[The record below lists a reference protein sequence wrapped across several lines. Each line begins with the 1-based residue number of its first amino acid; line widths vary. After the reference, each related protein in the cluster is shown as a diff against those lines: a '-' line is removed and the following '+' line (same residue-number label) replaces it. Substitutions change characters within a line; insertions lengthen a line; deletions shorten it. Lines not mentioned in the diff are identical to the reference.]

1 MPAFA
6 HIPQARS
13 RTRLFPGRPE
23 HVADVRSYLTA
34 LLDGC
39 PVAEDAIL
47 CGSELA
53 ANAATHSTSGQ
64 PGGHF
69 AVRAEIRPGHYVRIE
84 VADQGGP
91 WTEADADWDRPH
103 GLNIVRTIAGHG
115 NFGISGSP
123 SGRVAWVRLAWAVS
137 P

>member
-1 MPAFA
+1 VPAFA

-23 HVADVRSYLTA
+23 NVADVRSYLA
-34 LLDGC
+34 DLLDGC
-39 PVAEDAIL
+39 PAAEDAIL

-53 ANAATHSTSGQ
+53 ANAATHSTSSH
-64 PGGHF
+64 PGGHI
-69 AVRAEIRPGHYVRIE
+69 AVRAEVRPGEYVRIE

-91 WTEADADWDRPH
+91 WAESGEACDRPH
-103 GLNIVRTIAGHG
+103 GLDIVRMIAGHG
-115 NFGISGSP
+115 NYGITGSP
-123 SGRVAWVRLAWAVS
+123 SGRVAWVRLAWAVA